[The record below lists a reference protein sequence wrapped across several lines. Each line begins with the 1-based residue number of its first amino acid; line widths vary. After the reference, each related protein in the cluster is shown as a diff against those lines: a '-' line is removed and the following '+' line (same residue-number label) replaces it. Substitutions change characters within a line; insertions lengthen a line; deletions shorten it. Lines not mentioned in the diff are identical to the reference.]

1 MPVEWSVWTDLVVD
15 AFIVYALLGVSETV
29 VDLGVDFVVG
39 ADLRVDVV
47 VVMNFGLVEV
57 VEGDPAVEGVIE
69 WKIELEI
76 VFSVR

>member
-15 AFIVYALLGVSETV
+15 ALIIYAHLGVSKAVADLGDEFV
-29 VDLGVDFVVG
+29 VD

-47 VVMNFGLVEV
+47 VVMSFGFVEI
-57 VEGDPAVEGVIE
+57 VEGDPVVEGAIE

-76 VFSVR
+76 VFVVC